1 MIPGILGTQD
11 LPDVYNTLAGK
22 KLKITDPWD
31 ALFKPLTKSKINSL
45 GKKYSIKDAI
55 AGGCNADL

>member
-1 MIPGILGTQD
+1 MIPGILD
-11 LPDVYNTLAGK
+11 AMNLPDVYNALAGK

-45 GKKYSIKDAI
+45 INKYSIKKAI